1 MPIIYSYP
9 QSTDLLRSDIL
20 VGSSTRNVNGK
31 VRNVTKNFSIESIY
45 TFLNETNAIAIAGQN
60 NFFFQRTVSPTRRR
74 GSISFLPGGGDGTPF
89 DNITTLVFSK
99 YSTANNI
106 VLDYLQ
112 TLVGKN
118 VILAQTDNL
127 NNFGVYTLDSFT
139 QIIGEPDFYEASL
152 TLITANGNITN
163 ELFYGFAFY
172 SEVGSGGGAVETVTG
187 NIVDNTDPL
196 NPVVTQV
203 QPDWDAVS
211 GLGEILNKPT
221 IPVDQDLQSVLTV
234 GSSAIFTGEFGEQ
247 VIYEWPYY
255 EDVTG
260 LYYTN
265 IVHIDPVNGYQSGFN
280 MTTATVSAS
289 SALSYNNELYLNQ
302 LSLPL
307 LQPTAGEYNNFISLY
322 CSDDVT
328 PQVPGYYNILTPTPY
343 FDEDVSIK
351 FPIKTTGD
359 YTLATTDD
367 IPSVTG
373 YVPYTGATQDVD
385 LGEYE
390 LKAGQMTLDVSP
402 TGTATVGTTVW
413 NNTIGSSQT
422 TLKGGSVV
430 LKNGVD
436 LVARVVNKVTPNTT
450 LTKAT
455 YPAVRVSGAQ
465 GQRLAV
471 AYAQANND
479 NNSADTIGLVCETI
493 ATNQEGF
500 IITVGQ
506 LEEINT
512 TGSLQG
518 ETWADGDVLYLSPT
532 IAGVLTN
539 VKPSAPG
546 HIVVIGY
553 VEYAHAIHGKI
564 YVKIMNGWELDE
576 LHNVSISSPTNNQV
590 LTYNSTSQLWE
601 NESVKTLDGLSLM
614 ANADL
619 SYFNQWSFEQNFG
632 YITPNVGNTTYTGIR
647 TTNSN
652 SQTGQTAEFG
662 YPARMLYAS
671 ATTLAAFAT
680 QRGTAGGNF
689 IPNINLKMYWK
700 RRFQIDCNISGS
712 RFVCGLSN
720 MFQLVAPTN
729 VEPDTLINTIGV
741 CKLSTSSNLHFFW
754 NDATGTATTVDLG
767 VNYPANNVTAYYYD
781 LEIYK
786 EFSTNNIT
794 MKITRIDSSGNRIS
808 TTQLITSNV
817 NNGVTHSPVIYGTNN
832 ATASSFRFYDY
843 GIIFKHYN
851 LGWDTI

>member
-1 MPIIYSYP
+1 VDHISSLGNAYLAGDVVYYQGRIYKAKFNNDAILPSVGGNTYWSDLGTGERLR
-9 QSTDLLRSDIL
+9 QINADWNSTS
-20 VGSSTRNVNGK
+20 
-31 VRNVTKNFSIESIY
+31 
-45 TFLNETNAIAIAGQN
+45 
-60 NFFFQRTVSPTRRR
+60 
-74 GSISFLPGGGDGTPF
+74 GD
-89 DNITTLVFSK
+89 
-99 YSTANNI
+99 
-106 VLDYLQ
+106 
-112 TLVGKN
+112 
-118 VILAQTDNL
+118 
-127 NNFGVYTLDSFT
+127 
-139 QIIGEPDFYEASL
+139 SL
-152 TLITANGNITN
+152 
-163 ELFYGFAFY
+163 
-172 SEVGSGGGAVETVTG
+172 
-187 NIVDNTDPL
+187 
-196 NPVVTQV
+196 
-203 QPDWDAVS
+203 
-211 GLGEILNKPT
+211 ILNKPV
-221 IPVDQDLQSVLTV
+221 IPTKTSDLTNDGEDGINPFITAADVPTGDLQGVLDS
-234 GSSAIFTGEFGEQ
+234 GSYAVFLSESDENVEYNFPFQDIGGNYITTFSHS
-247 VIYEWPYY
+247 
-255 EDVTG
+255 D
-260 LYYTN
+260 N
-265 IVHIDPVNGYQSGFN
+265 VNGLQGVFSMDTSGVYTSSSILYDDKMN
-280 MTTATVSAS
+280 MI
-289 SALSYNNELYLNQ
+289 Q
-302 LSLPL
+302 LSCPPA
-307 LQPTAGEYNNFISLY
+307 QSVAETYNNFLNLSCVDYIT
-322 CSDDVT
+322 SDEGFYSV
-328 PQVPGYYNILTPTPY
+328 LAPTPD
-343 FDEDVSIK
+343 FNENVLIK
-351 FPIKTTGD
+351 FPIKPTGD

-367 IPSVTG
+367 IPAVTG
-373 YVPYTGATQDVD
+373 YVPYTGATQNVD

-390 LKAGQMTLDVSP
+390 IKAGQMTLDVSP
-402 TGTATVGTTVW
+402 TGTAAVGTTRW
-413 NNTIGSSQT
+413 NNTLGSSET
-422 TLKGGSVV
+422 TLKGGSVI

-455 YPAVRVSGAQ
+455 YPAVRVTGAQ

-532 IAGVLTN
+532 TAGSITN
-539 VKPSAPG
+539 VKPTGSTG

-564 YVKIMNGWELDE
+564 YVKVMNGWELDE
-576 LHNVSISSPTNNQV
+576 LHNVYITSPTNNQV
-590 LTYNSTSQLWE
+590 LAYNSTSQLWE

-619 SYFNQWSFEQNFG
+619 SYFNQLSFEQNFG

-671 ATTLAAFAT
+671 ATTLGAFAT

-720 MFQLVAPTN
+720 MFQLAAPTN

-741 CKLSTSSNLHFFW
+741 CKLSTSNNLHFFW

-767 VNYPANNVTAYYYD
+767 ANYPANNVTAYFYD

-786 EFSTNNIT
+786 EFSTNNVT
-794 MKITRIDSSGNRIS
+794 MKITRIDASGNRIS
-808 TTQLITSNV
+808 TTQLITLNV

>member
-9 QSTDLLRSDIL
+9 QSTDLLKSDIL
-20 VGSSTRNVNGK
+20 IGSSTRNVNGQK
-31 VRNVTKNFSIESIY
+31 KNVTKNFSLESVY

-60 NFFFQRTVSPTRRR
+60 NFFFQNNIAPIRQQ
-74 GSISFLPGGGDGTPF
+74 GSISFVAGGGANTPF
-89 DNITTLVFSK
+89 SNITTLRFSK
-99 YSTANNI
+99 YSTSGNI
-106 VLDYLQ
+106 VIDYLE
-112 TLVGKN
+112 TLVGNN

-127 NNFGVYTLDSFT
+127 NNFGIYVLDSLTQVVGSPNFYDASFT
-139 QIIGEPDFYEASL
+139 L
-152 TLITANGNITN
+152 VTANGNITADK
-163 ELFYGFAFY
+163 FYGFAFY
-172 SEVGSGGGAVETVTG
+172 SEAGGGGAVETVTG

-221 IPVDQDLQSVLTV
+221 IPTKTSDLTNDGENGVYPFVTTADLANVGIQEVLNNGNTV
-234 GSSAIFTGEFGEQ
+234 SDDTPIIYSDNAIASSYYANGELGFTNTSDGS
-247 VIYEWPYY
+247 
-255 EDVTG
+255 
-260 LYYTN
+260 TN
-265 IVHIDPVNGYQSGFN
+265 IFSISGIRHQTSNLSNFTQVSFVAPTSGRSILFPN
-280 MTTATVSAS
+280 NSGTV
-289 SALSYNNELYLNQ
+289 AL
-302 LSLPL
+302 LS
-307 LQPTAGEYNNFISLY
+307 
-322 CSDDVT
+322 
-328 PQVPGYYNILTPTPY
+328 
-343 FDEDVSIK
+343 
-351 FPIKTTGD
+351 
-359 YTLATTDD
+359 D
-367 IPSVTG
+367 IPAVTG
-373 YVPYTGATQDVD
+373 YVPYTGATQNVD

-402 TGTATVGTTVW
+402 TGTATVGTTRW
-413 NNTIGSSQT
+413 NNTIGSSET
-422 TLKGGSVV
+422 TLKGGSVI

-450 LTKAT
+450 LTKAN
-455 YPAVRVSGAQ
+455 YPAVRVTGAQ

-532 IAGVLTN
+532 TAGSLTN
-539 VKPSAPG
+539 VKPTGATG

-553 VEYAHAIHGKI
+553 VEYSHAIHGKI
-564 YVKIMNGWELDE
+564 YVKVMNGWELDE
-576 LHNVSISSPTNNQV
+576 LHNVYINTPLNNQV

-652 SQTGQTAEFG
+652 SQTGQTADFT

-680 QRGTAGGNF
+680 QRGTVGGNF
-689 IPNINLKMYWK
+689 IQSFNLKLYWK

-720 MFQLVAPTN
+720 MFQLASPTN

-741 CKLSTSSNLHFFW
+741 CKLSTSNNLHFFW
-754 NDATGTATTVDLG
+754 NDATGLATTVDLG
-767 VNYPANNVTAYYYD
+767 VNYPANNVTAYFYD

-786 EFSTNNIT
+786 ESGTANIT
-794 MKITRIDSSGNRIS
+794 LKLTRIDASGNRIS
-808 TTQLITSNV
+808 TLQVVSTNYNSGI
-817 NNGVTHSPVIYGTNN
+817 THSPVIYGTNN